1 MGKTRSFFGCLM
13 FFIVCIWWLS
23 ACTGR
28 PYLIV
33 DYQVPTASHQLA
45 GQSVRLQINDLRE
58 DPYIFSPRASIE
70 FRDFKERYALA
81 WIMEDRSRILA
92 GEHDLQNLFKEAFKK
107 RLEVIGVS
115 VVSGHQS
122 SAPLFEVDLKE
133 IKIDLQQRKWMA
145 NVSYRVS
152 LSKDQN
158 LIAHEKVVGTAER
171 VKIIGR
177 KGADTVISEIFSDMI
192 NRVDLIQLFEKAKLT
207 SR

>member
-1 MGKTRSFFGCLM
+1 MGKTRSFFGWLM

-33 DYQVPTASHQLA
+33 DYQVPTASYQLA

-115 VVSGHQS
+115 VVSGRQS